1 MVLEPV
7 FSNGGGIA
15 YILPIICK
23 KISCTAHFII
33 LSFWSVFI
41 MLYQLFMGYNVFNN
55 LVSCEFY
62 YDSIFDMIWVLL
74 LVTFFLRISIKNEAA
89 IKLIKMTQPLT
100 LGAYII
106 HPLVLTVIIRFF
118 EINSLIEAI
127 CLFVVV
133 TICTFTVTYI
143 ISKIPFGKY
152 FIKM

>member
-1 MVLEPV
+1 
-7 FSNGGGIA
+7 
-15 YILPIICK
+15 
-23 KISCTAHFII
+23 
-33 LSFWSVFI
+33 

-106 HPLVLTVIIRFF
+106 HPLVNSFIIIFF
-118 EINSLIEAI
+118 EINSLLEAI
-127 CLFVVV
+127 CLFAAV
-133 TICTFTVTYI
+133 TICTFAVTYI
-143 ISKIPFGKY
+143 ISKIPLGKY
-152 FIKM
+152 FIKI

>member
-1 MVLEPV
+1 
-7 FSNGGGIA
+7 
-15 YILPIICK
+15 
-23 KISCTAHFII
+23 
-33 LSFWSVFI
+33 

-74 LVTFFLRISIKNEAA
+74 LVTFFLRISIKNEAT

-127 CLFVVV
+127 CFFAAV
-133 TICTFTVTYI
+133 TICTFAVTYI
-143 ISKIPFGKY
+143 IFKIPLGKY
-152 FIKM
+152 FIKI